1 MIRIATWNVAGTGK
15 GAWAYVVSALPA
27 DIILLQECR
36 DPAAYLP
43 ADVYG
48 HNGPCIRWEP
58 NSDNRGKGIAIY
70 TRSILL
76 ASVLFQ
82 HHPGWV
88 QVADVTMR
96 DGDVIRLINAHG
108 EVKKH
113 YYVTDTLHAIV
124 NDLLPLMSRNACLLL
139 GDDLNVS
146 LLYGERTRNPRHQ
159 AFLERLTH
167 ECALVNCTAR
177 YFVVEPRTIR
187 GRGQRQIAPYQDD
200 YLFASPPLASR
211 LAGVEVLDNPEVQKV
226 SDHNL
231 VIATFK
237 EDKESESVAHE

>member
-15 GAWAYVVSALPA
+15 SAWAYVVSALPA

-36 DPAAYLP
+36 DPAVYLP

-48 HNGPCIRWEP
+48 HNSPCIRWEP

-70 TRSILL
+70 TRGFLL
-76 ASVLFQ
+76 ASVPFQ
-82 HHPGWV
+82 HHPGWA
-88 QVADVTMR
+88 QVADVTMSE
-96 DGDVIRLINAHG
+96 GNVIRLINVHG

-124 NDLLPLMSRNACLLL
+124 NDLLPLMSRNHCLLL
-139 GDDLNVS
+139 GGDLNVS
-146 LLYGERTRNPRHQ
+146 LLYGERTRNPRHH

-177 YFVVEPRTIR
+177 YFAMEPRTIR

-211 LAGVEVLDNPEVQKV
+211 LAGVEVLDTPEVQKV
-226 SDHNL
+226 SDHNP

-237 EDKESESVAHE
+237 EGKELESVSHE